1 MTPVLTIAGTELRRF
16 LRDRSNLFFTF
27 VFPLVLI
34 LLIGSQFGGQGS
46 DSSVV
51 LAGPPS
57 ALHDDLTRAMADADI
72 DVSTAGAGAARDEVA
87 RGDADAAVLVPA
99 GVAEAYR
106 SGSAADVE
114 LVVGNQGSSTLAA
127 QRVEAA
133 VRALA
138 LEQAQRDQLVAA
150 GVPEADV
157 EALLAEAG
165 RQVEPVALEIVDL
178 DEVAQEFE
186 GVGGF
191 EVGASQMVLL
201 FVFLTSLTGAI
212 PLIQARTLRIVP
224 RALAAPVTTRQVV
237 AGQALGRFAIAGVQ
251 GAYIVVG
258 TAVLFGVDWGSLP
271 LTLLVLAAFCA
282 VAAAAAMV
290 VGAAI
295 DNENAAVGIGVGAGL
310 VIAGIGGSMLPL
322 ELFSDTMRTVARA
335 TPHAWAY
342 EAFADIT
349 RRDGGLADIWPS
361 LAVLVAMAVVL
372 GLLGGSLLR
381 RSLAR
386 AI

>member
-34 LLIGSQFGGQGS
+34 LLIGSQFGGAGGQ
-46 DSSVV
+46 SSVV
-51 LAGPPS
+51 LAAPPS
-57 ALHDDLTRAMADADI
+57 ALHDDLARAMADAGI
-72 DVSTAGAGAARDEVA
+72 DVATAGDGAARDQVA
-87 RGDADAAVLVPA
+87 RGDADAAVIVPEA
-99 GVAEAYR
+99 VAQAHR
-106 SGSAADVE
+106 SGSAAEIE
-114 LVVGNQGSSTLAA
+114 LVAGNQGGSALAA

-133 VRALA
+133 VRALT
-138 LEQAQRDQLVAA
+138 LEQAQRDQLLAV
-150 GVPEADV
+150 GVPAGDV
-157 EALLAEAG
+157 EGLLATAED
-165 RQVEPVALEIVDL
+165 QVEPATLEIVDL
-178 DEVAQEFE
+178 DEIAQEFE
-186 GVGGF
+186 GVGDF

-212 PLIQARTLRIVP
+212 PLIQARSLHIVA
-224 RALAAPVTTRQVV
+224 RALAAPITTRQVV

-258 TAVLFGVDWGSLP
+258 TAILFGVEWGSLP
-271 LTLLVLAAFCA
+271 HTLLVLAAFCA

-310 VIAGIGGSMLPL
+310 VIAGVGGSMLPL
-322 ELFSDTMRTVARA
+322 ELFSDTMRSVARLA
-335 TPHAWAY
+335 PHSWAY
-342 EAFADIT
+342 EALADIA
-349 RRDGGLADIWPS
+349 RRDGGLADIWPA
-361 LAVLVAMAVVL
+361 LAVLVAMAAVL
-372 GLLGGSLLR
+372 GLLGGYLLR